1 MLWRLPMKIE
11 PLTAALG
18 VQIITV
24 IMKVIETDKETK
36 QMNTSSAISGYKST
50 QLLQNQ

>member
-1 MLWRLPMKIE
+1 MKIE

-18 VQIITV
+18 VSITV